1 MPVQSRTKAYKNTPF
16 YRQMEAKF
24 QQIDPQLAREWE
36 ELCDRADM
44 RTYGYEL
51 PSRNPVRRSVQ
62 QIVRTIV
69 RHPIGHLSGQYARHL
84 STVAARGVRHIA
96 VASWKIGLDTCR
108 AIAVCVSDWSKS
120 WWTLNDIIRNDD
132 PDIDPMD
139 IPDKYGNRWE
149 RETYEPRRSCGKN
162 NIKINIEIE
171 VNQRA

>member
-51 PSRNPVRRSVQ
+51 PSRNPVQRSVQ
-62 QIVRTIV
+62 RIVRTIV

-96 VASWKIGLDTCR
+96 VAFWTVGLDTCQ
-108 AIAVCVSDWSKS
+108 AISRWVSKTIADMNDPHYGLDDVDW
-120 WWTLNDIIRNDD
+120 R
-132 PDIDPMD
+132 D

-149 RETYEPRRSCGKN
+149 QETFEPRQGCGKN
-162 NIKINIEIE
+162 NVKINIEIE

>member
-1 MPVQSRTKAYKNTPF
+1 
-16 YRQMEAKF
+16 MEAKF

-51 PSRNPVRRSVQ
+51 PSRNPVQRSVQ

-96 VASWKIGLDTCR
+96 VASWTIGLDTCR
-108 AIAVCVSDWSKS
+108 AIGQWVSKTWADM
-120 WWTLNDIIRNDD
+120 ND
-132 PDIDPMD
+132 PLYGLHDIDPLD

-149 RETYEPRRSCGKN
+149 RETYEPRKSCGKN
-162 NIKINIEIE
+162 NVKINIEIE